1 MLRMTR
7 ERRIARRL
15 LALTA
20 AATLLLGGC
29 FGPHRQAHRQAPP
42 HPTIKMTALAEAR
55 VDSAQLGD
63 MRGGL
68 MVNGFDLNV
77 GYVMDTVAGGQKL
90 TTVFNLNNN
99 GALTAVGTQSQV
111 LPPQAPMV
119 VAAAP
124 PTPPAVV
131 APVGPTQPAPATV
144 TAPTTVGVFGGT
156 TVTVAAPTPP
166 GQPTAPAPAAATP
179 PLAVQ
184 GLGTSDFK
192 ATLGTPDT
200 TQIVQQLTGGSPSTV
215 ISNRLD
221 GITINQTST
230 LNVTINNLTQL
241 STRFLAMPFVN
252 TLNRELATFRPR

>member
-1 MLRMTR
+1 MR
-7 ERRIARRL
+7 AG
-15 LALTA
+15 
-20 AATLLLGGC
+20 AATRGRAASLAFALLSTSAFALLFAC
-29 FGPHRQAHRQAPP
+29 AAPHHEARHAP
-42 HPTIKMTALAEAR
+42 PTIKMTELADAR
-55 VDSAQLGD
+55 IDSTELGD

-119 VAAAP
+119 IAAAP

>member
-1 MLRMTR
+1 MLRISR
-7 ERRIARRL
+7 QRRIARRL
-15 LALTA
+15 PALTA
-20 AATLLLGGC
+20 AIALLLGGC
-29 FGPHRQAHRQAPP
+29 FGPQRQVHQAPP

-55 VDSAQLGD
+55 IDPAQLGD

-111 LPPQAPMV
+111 LPPQAPTV
-119 VAAAP
+119 VAATPPKFVSPTP
-124 PTPPAVV
+124 PTPPAVS
-131 APVGPTQPAPATV
+131 
-144 TAPTTVGVFGGT
+144 APTTVGVFGGT

-166 GQPTAPAPAAATP
+166 AHPTTPAAASATAAAP

-192 ATLGTPDT
+192 ATFGTRDT

-221 GITINQTST
+221 GITISQTST

-241 STRFLAMPFVN
+241 STRFLAMPFVS